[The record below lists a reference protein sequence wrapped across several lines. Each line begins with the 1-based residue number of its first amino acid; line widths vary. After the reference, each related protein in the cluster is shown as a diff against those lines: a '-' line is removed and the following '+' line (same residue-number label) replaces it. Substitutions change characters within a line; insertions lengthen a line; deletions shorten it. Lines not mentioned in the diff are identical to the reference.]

1 MDANEG
7 EGLRATCKTCGVAVL
22 PPDDNCKSCVD
33 KKLTGIGG
41 WLYLTALFLIL
52 CILSIALTIVSS
64 VLNGLLFDQ
73 KPYRTIVFM
82 EAAGGLFLLLIT
94 IYTTF
99 LFFRKKRRFP
109 NYFTFLLWGLA
120 IFSITDIWAAVRYLD
135 FTYDASAAWQLVKNA
150 LFLAIWIPY
159 FRMSKRVK
167 LTFVN

>member
-1 MDANEG
+1 MDVNED
-7 EGLRATCKTCGVAVL
+7 EGLRTTCKTCGVAVL
-22 PPDDNCKSCVD
+22 PPDDYCKRCAD

-41 WLYLTALFLIL
+41 WLYITALFLIL
-52 CILSIALTIVSS
+52 CILSMALTTISS

-82 EAAGGLFLLLIT
+82 EAVAGMVLLLIT

-109 NYFTFLLWGLA
+109 NWFIFLLWGIA
-120 IFSITDIWAAVRYLD
+120 IFSITDIWVAVRYLD
-135 FTYDASAAWQLVKNA
+135 FTYDASAAWKLVKNA
-150 LFLAIWIPY
+150 LYLAIWSPY
-159 FRMSKRVK
+159 FRVSKRVK